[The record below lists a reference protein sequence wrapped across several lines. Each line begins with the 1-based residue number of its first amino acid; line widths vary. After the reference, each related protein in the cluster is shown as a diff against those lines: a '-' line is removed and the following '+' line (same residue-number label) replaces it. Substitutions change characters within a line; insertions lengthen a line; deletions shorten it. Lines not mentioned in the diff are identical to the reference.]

1 MSNHQSGV
9 PNPITLLAIQGGGG
23 LLTLLPISRLKT
35 FAKLDRWLTVTLTIF
50 TVINIVASVGLLLA
64 FQWKQ
69 HNVVEIGQL
78 ELCRIVVFY
87 DTVLLGLLVYST
99 GGAEK
104 SIFAPQ
110 FAAVLPMAMLIPD
123 SAAGIKWAYA
133 AIFLL
138 MFLLGLFPTSAFQG
152 YTPEELSNNSQKL
165 IWFLVFFFLFTIF
178 PVVYSI
184 MSESDGLTAQ

>member
-1 MSNHQSGV
+1 VNNYQSGV
-9 PNPITLLAIQGGGG
+9 PNPITLLAIQAGGG

-69 HNVVEIGQL
+69 HHVVEIGQL

-123 SAAGIKWAYA
+123 SAGIKWAYA

-152 YTPEELSNNSQKL
+152 YTPEELSKNSQKL

-184 MSESDGLTAQ
+184 MGESDRLTVQ